1 MKIAGYEYQS
11 CFGSYIQQF
20 LREKRKPDSFMS
32 LKNGSSSTLMLFVF
46 KEGSPSRFSV
56 KSLLQNGGH

>member
-20 LREKRKPDSFMS
+20 LRKKRKVGFIYESEEWL
-32 LKNGSSSTLMLFVF
+32 LKHFDAFCFQRGI
-46 KEGSPSRFSV
+46 
-56 KSLLQNGGH
+56 SLLDCI